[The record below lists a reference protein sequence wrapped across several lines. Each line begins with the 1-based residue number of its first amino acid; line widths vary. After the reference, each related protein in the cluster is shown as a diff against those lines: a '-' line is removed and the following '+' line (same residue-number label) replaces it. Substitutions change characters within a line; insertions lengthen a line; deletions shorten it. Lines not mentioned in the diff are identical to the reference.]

1 MMDENK
7 KFSEK
12 DLDSLHKLE
21 ILLAKLNEMP
31 EKEKEDYLLNL
42 KKDIGTLD
50 IDLSELEWCF
60 IIGYVFRR

>member
-31 EKEKEDYLLNL
+31 EKEDYLLNL

-50 IDLSELEWCF
+50 IDLSELE
-60 IIGYVFRR
+60 